1 MDQRKQ
7 GHLLDAKDLAGQ
19 RNASKVTKPQA
30 VKKGGDS
37 PHVTQKTTASHPPDG
52 SRWRSLATR
61 LRFRPKVAAVDR
73 WRTACKAV
81 ITGDTP
87 AKQK

>member
-19 RNASKVTKPQA
+19 RNVWKVTKPQA

-37 PHVTQKTTASHPPDG
+37 PHVTQKTTASHPLDPWRGMRPDQG
-52 SRWRSLATR
+52 WGQL
-61 LRFRPKVAAVDR
+61 
-73 WRTACKAV
+73 
-81 ITGDTP
+81 
-87 AKQK
+87 

>member
-7 GHLLDAKDLAGQ
+7 GHLLDAKDLAGQAEQQ

-37 PHVTQKTTASHPPDG
+37 PHVTQKTTASHPPDP
-52 SRWRSLATR
+52 WRGMR
-61 LRFRPKVAAVDR
+61 LDGDR
-73 WRTACKAV
+73 WRL
-81 ITGDTP
+81 G
-87 AKQK
+87 